1 MSTLLVVV
9 CKKNNINNYFVI
21 GYITLYIVQAL
32 LHVVLILRDPGI
44 LPITQDINTQKGS
57 DEVYCNKCNIYA
69 KHSDALYHC
78 VICDICVSHSIYHC
92 AYIGKCVGKNNYGWH
107 NLFIMSVGGYLGLS
121 VSGLLLVFVKS

>member
-1 MSTLLVVV
+1 MTTLLVVV
-9 CKKNNINNYFVI
+9 CKKNNINNYLVV
-21 GYITLYIVQAL
+21 GDITLYIVQAV
-32 LHVVLILRDPGI
+32 LHVMLILRDPGI
-44 LPITQDINTQKGS
+44 LPITQDINKQKRN

-78 VICDICVSHSIYHC
+78 AICDICVSLSEYHC

-121 VSGLLLVFVKS
+121 VVLLVFVQS